1 MSQLTKIPSQ
11 SYSWNIHLTDNA
23 SQTNSSNHLMN
34 FLPTYSHFST
44 KCSYKASSNV
54 SIKRDVSYQSIA
66 KQNKTTRNQKGIM
79 QRAMLSD
86 ETFRGQ
92 HQKESSRDSSITI
105 FHATLKSY

>member
-1 MSQLTKIPSQ
+1 MSQLTKIPNQ
-11 SYSWNIHLTDNA
+11 SYSWNILIMHLRQIVQPFNEL
-23 SQTNSSNHLMN
+23 S
-34 FLPTYSHFST
+34 TYIQSFST

-54 SIKRDVSYQSIA
+54 SIKSDVSYQSIA

-92 HQKESSRDSSITI
+92 HQKESSRDLPLLYSMQR
-105 FHATLKSY
+105 